1 MKYAFGFLATFLIG
15 GITGVYLASVPVDT
29 QLHQSYFVV
38 AHLHYVLLGG
48 SVFTIFAGIQYWYP
62 KVSGRKLNEA
72 LGEWSFWTFFIGF
85 NGTFLIM
92 HTLGLEGMP
101 RRIATYANPNWG
113 PTNAFITVMSFLIA
127 LSALLFTINLIW
139 SWKHGEVAGND
150 PWHGN
155 TLEWYTTSPPPPYN
169 FERVP
174 VVRSFMPLRD
184 IREEE
189 AIEGRPAPAGA
200 H

>member
-1 MKYAFGFLATFLIG
+1 VT
-15 GITGVYLASVPVDT
+15 
-29 QLHQSYFVV
+29 
-38 AHLHYVLLGG
+38 
-48 SVFTIFAGIQYWYP
+48 
-62 KVSGRKLNEA
+62 GRKLNEA

-101 RRIATYANPNWG
+101 RRIATYTNPNWG
-113 PTNAFITVMSFLIA
+113 PTNAFITAMSFLIA
-127 LSALLFTINLIW
+127 VSVLLFTINLIW

-150 PWHGN
+150 PWHAN

-184 IREEE
+184 IRETAGLE
-189 AIEGRPAPAGA
+189 AVPTTAVVTET
-200 H
+200 